1 MLIVIADNLVEEAVE
16 ELRKSGD
23 VSYRPENLEEAV
35 KEADVL
41 VVRSATKV
49 TRELI
54 AEAGKLKMVAR
65 AGIGLDN
72 IDVEACKEKGI
83 KVVNT
88 PEASTNAVAELV
100 VGLMIAS
107 FRNVQKAHHQMKNG
121 IWDKK
126 QLMGSEIEG
135 KTLGIIGYG
144 RIGSLL
150 AKKASAL
157 GMKIVAH
164 DPHARKDETAAFVD
178 NVDELFSQADIISIH
193 TPLVEATKNLINKE
207 NISKMKDGVYIINT
221 ARGPIVD
228 EDALYESCKSGKV
241 AGAAL
246 DVYCEE
252 PYKGKLLELDNVY
265 FTPHLGGSTKEA
277 QIKIGKEIAKIIKEK
292 L

>member
-16 ELRKSGD
+16 ELRKTGE
-23 VSYRPENLEEAV
+23 VAYKPGNLEEAV

-49 TRELI
+49 TKELI
-54 AEAGKLKMVAR
+54 AEAGKLRVVAR

-72 IDVEACKEKGI
+72 IDQEACKEKGI

-88 PEASTNAVAELV
+88 PGASTNAVAEFVL
-100 VGLMIAS
+100 GLMIAS
-107 FRNVQKAHHQMKNG
+107 LRNVQKAHHQMKG
-121 IWDKK
+121 GLWDKK
-126 QLMGSEIEG
+126 NLMGREIEG

-157 GMKIVAH
+157 GMKIIAH
-164 DPHARKDETAAFVD
+164 DPHPREDGIAVFASDI
-178 NVDELFSQADIISIH
+178 DELFSQADIISIH

-207 NISKMKDGVYIINT
+207 NISKMKDSVCIINT
-221 ARGPIVD
+221 ARGPVVD
-228 EDALYESCKSGKV
+228 EDALYDACKSGKV
-241 AGAAL
+241 GSAAL

-252 PYKGKLLELDNVY
+252 PYKGKLLELNNVY

-277 QIKIGKEIAKIIKEK
+277 QIKIGKEIARIIKEE